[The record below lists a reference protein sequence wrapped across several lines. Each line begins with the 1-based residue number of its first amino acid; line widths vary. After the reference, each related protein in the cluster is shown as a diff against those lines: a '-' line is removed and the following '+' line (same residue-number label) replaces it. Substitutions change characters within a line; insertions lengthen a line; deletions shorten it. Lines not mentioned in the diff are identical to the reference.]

1 MHPYAT
7 PQRGTPAHHNPPVA
21 RPMQPPPPPPGP
33 PYLPPYGPYNPG
45 PIGNGEYHVP
55 GAPMYTPWMHAQPYN
70 VPPYPPMHQPFPHL
84 QRVPGAVMG
93 APQFQPWDYIHHPLP
108 APITLAEPTAMQA
121 GNGQAPYMNDGRM
134 GNIERAGNVERVG
147 NIEGTGLG
155 LVGATAASTGGTQ
168 TRKNYPN
175 KQICNGVWRFAVQV
189 VNDKTKHTFDART
202 DMVWDEFAERA
213 YSHFDKPHDNVRL
226 GYRVSGDTSAMSQL
240 TCANDWE
247 HALDRV
253 KERVIATCTRAVG
266 MELKDMDS
274 SVKKASS
281 ARKGKGKR
289 TRDDDI
295 PPQPSSEAQH
305 HLDCLLELQRHLSCD
320 MHSKGGMRTFCWVKP
335 TTANSAGGHIEMNHE
350 NMTLWAKHMS
360 LGKTTK
366 YLPPNIKKFDHP
378 AKKKPCTTY
387 PTPEVHIALNITPVQ
402 GVDSS
407 QNHGSFIVSQGPIT
421 QPLSTSTH
429 QVDPIASGMGTA
441 EVFVVM
447 DCLMES
453 RGPTIL
459 EVLRLMDA
467 DEPRED
473 LKYVNA
479 YSELCDHDITN
490 LLDIY
495 TYPVEL
501 LASFGNLGRKGINNI
516 RRYAWERLLQPLTCL
531 RTGESDGDDEVIEVT
546 SNKVSMVSTQEAVG
560 SSQGVV
566 RETTSGN
573 HEYVTQGWDE
583 IQQWVNGVERDD
595 LGVDGSGS
603 DADIIVVES
612 EGEDII
618 VVESEVEDDVS
629 QEV

>member
-1 MHPYAT
+1 MSGTALRYHLFQST
-7 PQRGTPAHHNPPVA
+7 PLSSS
-21 RPMQPPPPPPGP
+21 
-33 PYLPPYGPYNPG
+33 YL
-45 PIGNGEYHVP
+45 
-55 GAPMYTPWMHAQPYN
+55 
-70 VPPYPPMHQPFPHL
+70 
-84 QRVPGAVMG
+84 
-93 APQFQPWDYIHHPLP
+93 
-108 APITLAEPTAMQA
+108 
-121 GNGQAPYMNDGRM
+121 
-134 GNIERAGNVERVG
+134 
-147 NIEGTGLG
+147 
-155 LVGATAASTGGTQ
+155 
-168 TRKNYPN
+168 
-175 KQICNGVWRFAVQV
+175 
-189 VNDKTKHTFDART
+189 
-202 DMVWDEFAERA
+202 
-213 YSHFDKPHDNVRL
+213 VR
-226 GYRVSGDTSAMSQL
+226 DT
-240 TCANDWE
+240 
-247 HALDRV
+247 
-253 KERVIATCTRAVG
+253 
-266 MELKDMDS
+266 
-274 SVKKASS
+274 
-281 ARKGKGKR
+281 
-289 TRDDDI
+289 
-295 PPQPSSEAQH
+295 
-305 HLDCLLELQRHLSCD
+305 
-320 MHSKGGMRTFCWVKP
+320 
-335 TTANSAGGHIEMNHE
+335 
-350 NMTLWAKHMS
+350 KHMS

-378 AKKKPCTTY
+378 AKKKPRTAY

-421 QPLSTSTH
+421 QLLSTSTH
-429 QVDPIASGMGTA
+429 QADPIASGMGTA

-447 DCLMES
+447 DCLTES

-501 LASFGNLGRKGINNI
+501 LASF
-516 RRYAWERLLQPLTCL
+516 
-531 RTGESDGDDEVIEVT
+531 VT

-573 HEYVTQGWDE
+573 HEVSRLTRDPQYVTQGWDE

-618 VVESEVEDDVS
+618 VVESEVEDDAS